1 MCLLVETLRGK
12 QIDDVLVDS
21 ELVYM
26 MLRDGTQ
33 VTIRGLVAVE
43 PPSHSMRTTLAVD
56 CGEL

>member
-43 PPSHSMRTTLAVD
+43 PPSSMRTTLAVD